1 MITQPQTGNKKQLPS
16 FEGIENLG
24 YLNSWVDDVP
34 EKVYKCWHSDPQHI
48 REHYDIGRCER
59 MVVCRQCGF
68 LYKVDSSD

>member
-1 MITQPQTGNKKQLPS
+1 MTQPQNGKKPVS

-34 EKVYKCWHSDPQHI
+34 EKVYKCWHSDPEHI
-48 REHYDIGRCER
+48 REHYDTGRCER
-59 MVVCRQCGF
+59 MVVCRECKF